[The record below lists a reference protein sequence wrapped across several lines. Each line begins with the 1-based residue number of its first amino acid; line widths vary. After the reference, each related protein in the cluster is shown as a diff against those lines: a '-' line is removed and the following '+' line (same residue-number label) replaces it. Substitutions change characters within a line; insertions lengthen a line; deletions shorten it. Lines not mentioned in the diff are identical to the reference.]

1 MPCWG
6 DDRTERGFA
15 WKEYEQ
21 AGALLA
27 FSTDAPTAPHAAL
40 PNMFVATTRRSALDS
55 TFEPVQPNFAL
66 QLANAISHAT
76 RDSAASVG
84 DGATHGRLEAGYAA
98 DFAVLDA
105 DPFSDSNDV
114 LLTAQVVRTVVAGQ
128 TVYTAELVSTMT
140 GD

>member
-1 MPCWG
+1 MLG

-15 WKEYEQ
+15 WTEYEQ

-55 TFEPVQPNFAL
+55 SFEPVQPHLAL
-66 QLANAISHAT
+66 PLANAIYHAT
-76 RDSAASVG
+76 RDSSASVG

-98 DFAVLDA
+98 DFVVLDA
-105 DPFSDSNDV
+105 DPFSDGNDV
-114 LLTAQVVRTVVAGQ
+114 LPTAPVVRTVVAGQ
-128 TVYTAELVSTMT
+128 TVYAAEPVRTMT
-140 GD
+140 GA